1 MTNKQ
6 TGDRIT
12 IEEKLVKGYLT
23 TRINV
28 SYFVI
33 NKKDKS
39 IDKFIFDES
48 VDELTIE
55 EQSKLYKKYREFSK
69 GKPFSN
75 HVKNQSSMNTTKTY
89 ENESLVVVVIK
100 DTESERV
107 EKKVEYYKVNRIT
120 DHNQKQKDEY
130 YKRKLEYFESLLDI
144 LEDNID
150 HGIED
155 NFLKIDD
162 DGGFNLY
169 NGSGVYLNVEEMKKE
184 IKNQEKKYNGMLRR
198 MSKIVHNYKNQER

>member
-6 TGDRIT
+6 TSDRIT

-48 VDELTIE
+48 IDELTIQ

-75 HVKNQSSMNTTKTY
+75 HVKNQSSMNTTNTY

-100 DTESERV
+100 DIELERV

-120 DHNQKQKDEY
+120 DHNQKQKDEH
-130 YKRKLEYFESLLDI
+130 YKCKLEYFESLLDI